1 MTCGDSIKGSMSI
14 ATRIFNQG
22 RIDRDSL
29 RSPAGRIVDA
39 ALGWLHEV
47 DSRPFFA
54 WLHFYDA
61 HAPARPPS
69 EFASPNGQDA
79 YLGAIG
85 FIDFQL
91 SRVINFLDER
101 GQLDNT
107 VVVVVGD
114 HGESLGEH
122 GEATHGLFVY
132 ESVMRVPLIIRAPFA
147 NMQGRRVGDTVRIVD
162 VMPTVLDLLG
172 QTSAPA
178 TDGQTLVPLMSG
190 AVRELGLEAYSESR
204 YGFDRFGWSPLAALR
219 QGRFKLIL
227 APRPE
232 LYDLASDPRE
242 MSNLY
247 GERAVLATK
256 LTRRLQE
263 IEQLAGVAASSRRAR
278 HRLRHTRPARGAR
291 IRQCILSQV
300 HRLIRQRVLP
310 TRKTVSSCISNSPSS
325 RHGRRDSHEQRPP
338 RFNRCPYCRG
348 VRGG

>member
-1 MTCGDSIKGSMSI
+1 MRGDSIKGSMSI
-14 ATRIFNQG
+14 ATWMFNQG
-22 RIDRDSL
+22 GSIAIRFAALPTASLTLRLVGCTRLTAARSL
-29 RSPAGRIVDA
+29 RGCISTTRTRLLEPPA
-39 ALGWLHEV
+39 
-47 DSRPFFA
+47 
-54 WLHFYDA
+54 
-61 HAPARPPS
+61 
-69 EFASPNGQDA
+69 EFASPNGQSA

-101 GQLDNT
+101 GLLDNT

-122 GEATHGLFVY
+122 GEASHGLFIY
-132 ESVMRVPLIIRAPFA
+132 ESVMRVPMIIRAPFA

-178 TDGQTLVPLMSG
+178 TDGKTLVPLMSG

-219 QGRFKLIL
+219 HGRFKLIL

-232 LYDLASDPRE
+232 LYDLASDPQE
-242 MSNLY
+242 ITNLY
-247 GERAVLATK
+247 RSESELATK

-263 IEQLAGVAASSRRAR
+263 IEQLRWRAASSRRAR
-278 HRLRHTRPARGAR
+278 HGLRHARTARGAR
-291 IRQCILSQV
+291 IR
-300 HRLIRQRVLP
+300 
-310 TRKTVSSCISNSPSS
+310 
-325 RHGRRDSHEQRPP
+325 
-338 RFNRCPYCRG
+338 
-348 VRGG
+348 